1 MSAAGQVT
9 VVVFKGLLNVA
20 GKNDDLKVTVT
31 EVLKGTAVTAAATLC
46 GGLILGPPG
55 LAVGGMIGGTVA
67 YAMSKPYKPV
77 GQILNEMNERQR
89 QQLVEAAVSEA
100 KKLGIDL
107 SAIAVDILDSTVART
122 ILAEALKCCG
132 YKVN

>member
-1 MSAAGQVT
+1 MSTIGLVTVSVFQSLLNIAGQ
-9 VVVFKGLLNVA
+9 N
-20 GKNDDLKVTVT
+20 NDLKVTVT
-31 EVLKGTAVTAAATLC
+31 EALKGTAVTAAATLC
-46 GGLILGPPG
+46 GGLLLGPAG
-55 LAVGGMIGGTVA
+55 LAVGGAVGGAVA
-67 YAMSKPYKPV
+67 YVMSKPYKPV

-89 QQLVEAAVSEA
+89 QELVQAAISEA

-107 SAIAVDILDSTVART
+107 SAIAIDILDSAVARK